1 MVMDTFRQK
10 YLNNE
15 KNEGKKNFDVDL
27 NPMREKYLKW
37 LKSEEK
43 RSSLSTKKVPKIASK
58 EISDIQKQHFN
69 EEPQTLS
76 FESLKIEQEIN
87 VKKEENEGTYV
98 FNPDVGYQNL
108 QVQTENP
115 DFIKIPDDVKHKY
128 KFFRMGD
135 TVYDRDGYFL
145 YRVPG
150 LT

>member
-1 MVMDTFRQK
+1 MGESKEVIDVPNLFADNTIPGTPVNNEISPYGGTALLATSINLKKEKSMVMDTFRQK

-15 KNEGKKNFDVDL
+15 KNEGKKKIDVDL

-76 FESLKIEQEIN
+76 FE
-87 VKKEENEGTYV
+87 
-98 FNPDVGYQNL
+98 
-108 QVQTENP
+108 
-115 DFIKIPDDVKHKY
+115 
-128 KFFRMGD
+128 
-135 TVYDRDGYFL
+135 
-145 YRVPG
+145 
-150 LT
+150 